1 MERLSRLRAVLEAAK
16 GHPVY
21 REKFK
26 DLDPK
31 EVTLEDLK
39 DLPLTTREEWVAFFS
54 VP

>member
-31 EVTLEDLK
+31 EVTDRK
-39 DLPLTTREEWVAFFS
+39 S
-54 VP
+54 VV